1 MFCVVIRV
9 ERHDEY
15 DTGNMTAHG
24 VECNT
29 VENAKVLCETNKG
42 KESIFW
48 LIFSEKFP
56 VVIVLSK
63 YPNSHAMFFWCYG
76 GFLG

>member
-29 VENAKVLCETNKG
+29 VENAKVLCETNKCNSMPLG
-42 KESIFW
+42 AAWAYYMS
-48 LIFSEKFP
+48 
-56 VVIVLSK
+56 SK
-63 YPNSHAMFFWCYG
+63 SSRTR
-76 GFLG
+76 

>member
-24 VECNT
+24 IECNA

-42 KESIFW
+42 KETFD
-48 LIFSEKFP
+48 L
-56 VVIVLSK
+56 LQG
-63 YPNSHAMFFWCYG
+63 NSNFKPSTQ
-76 GFLG
+76 